1 MSDLTTYAN
10 QIAVVKQECP
20 DANDEEIGKEFQ
32 RYESDFLIP
41 PEDAL
46 RSVIRKFQAAT
57 GVEVTSG
64 STTQVRE
71 EKKVQRFSELGSD
84 DRNVSVEVAVISYTP
99 RTQMVRGEE
108 KQIAF
113 GWIEDN
119 PWEASSERIRW
130 DYKDWGNKGEAMVP
144 GSIVR
149 LEGASVNEW
158 NDKRSL
164 NINRTTR
171 VTVLK
176 EGGGSAPPTSNDPM
190 TIARASEVEGFVN
203 IVGRVISAK
212 PDVIVR
218 KDGSGELNVVRG
230 RISDSSGSIGFLSW
244 KEFEHEEGALVKIV
258 GASVRKFRDTP
269 EIQINDGT
277 VIETYR
283 DTSFPEVAE
292 LTESEKV
299 SISDLRDG
307 MRDVSI
313 TLQVENWNQRT
324 FETKDGDS
332 RVVRSGDIMDPTGRC
347 RLTAWC
353 EFDPKP
359 GDIIRIDGGRVQS
372 WQGSPDL
379 VIDNLDQVEILT
391 ETPWEKIDPDNHWV
405 DVGLDSLR
413 KGGSRRGIST
423 RGVIVAIMPGSGII
437 ERCPEC
443 RTILRDGS
451 CPEHGPQIGEEDL
464 RLRFVLDSGVSNAN
478 LYMARE
484 ASESFLGMS
493 MDEVKGEISSIG
505 NEAFVSNLRGRVLSR
520 KVVVHGRCV
529 VDDRGAMVFADRMEV
544 MEPKPAEEAEEVM
557 QRWGV
562 VL

>member
-258 GASVRKFRDTP
+258 GASVRKFPRYPGNTN
-269 EIQINDGT
+269 Q
-277 VIETYR
+277 R
-283 DTSFPEVAE
+283 
-292 LTESEKV
+292 
-299 SISDLRDG
+299 RDG
-307 MRDVSI
+307 HRDIQRYFFPGSCRVNRIREGQHFRS
-313 TLQVENWNQRT
+313 QRWNER
-324 FETKDGDS
+324 
-332 RVVRSGDIMDPTGRC
+332 RINHPTG
-347 RLTAWC
+347 
-353 EFDPKP
+353 
-359 GDIIRIDGGRVQS
+359 
-372 WQGSPDL
+372 
-379 VIDNLDQVEILT
+379 
-391 ETPWEKIDPDNHWV
+391 
-405 DVGLDSLR
+405 
-413 KGGSRRGIST
+413 
-423 RGVIVAIMPGSGII
+423 
-437 ERCPEC
+437 
-443 RTILRDGS
+443 
-451 CPEHGPQIGEEDL
+451 
-464 RLRFVLDSGVSNAN
+464 
-478 LYMARE
+478 
-484 ASESFLGMS
+484 
-493 MDEVKGEISSIG
+493 
-505 NEAFVSNLRGRVLSR
+505 
-520 KVVVHGRCV
+520 
-529 VDDRGAMVFADRMEV
+529 
-544 MEPKPAEEAEEVM
+544 
-557 QRWGV
+557 
-562 VL
+562 

>member
-203 IVGRVISAK
+203 VVGRVISAK

-505 NEAFVSNLRGRVLSR
+505 NEAFVSNLRNRVLSR